1 MSAAARAVK
10 RVAAACVVAALL
22 ALASGCATAPHATA
36 GDRLDPWENW
46 NRKVFAFNEGLDV
59 RVLKPVATA
68 YKKVLPQFVRDGVTN
83 VFGNIADGWSAV
95 NNVLQGKFEPALRDT
110 VRFSFNS
117 VFGIFGVLDIAG
129 EMGLEHQYEDFG
141 QTLGRWGF
149 GPGAYIVWPLLG
161 PSTVRESLALPLDRA
176 ATPALLFNDG
186 RSQVAITT
194 LQIVNTRAE
203 LLNASRVLDE
213 IALDKYSFMRD
224 AYLSRRRSLVYDGDP
239 PEEPQGDAPA
249 DAVPGTAPAASA
261 PAASAPAASEPAA
274 SEPAK

>member
-1 MSAAARAVK
+1 MSAPARRAVK
-10 RVAAACVVAALL
+10 RIGAACVVAALL
-22 ALASGCATAPHATA
+22 ALAGGCATAPHATP

-59 RVLKPVATA
+59 RVLKPAATA

-83 VFGNIADGWSAV
+83 VFGNVSDGWSAV
-95 NNVLQGKFEPALRDT
+95 NNVLQAKFEPALRDT
-110 VRFSFNS
+110 VRFTFNS
-117 VFGIFGVLDIAG
+117 VFGVFGVLDIAG

-141 QTLGRWGF
+141 QTLGRWGA
-149 GPGAYIVWPLLG
+149 GAGAYIVWPLLG
-161 PSTVRESLALPLDRA
+161 PSTVRDSLALPLDRA

-186 RSQVAITT
+186 GTQAGVTT

-224 AYLSRRRSLVYDGDP
+224 AYLARRRSLVYDGDP
-239 PEEPQGDAPA
+239 PEPPEDNAPA
-249 DAVPGTAPAASA
+249 GAAPGAAPAASS
-261 PAASAPAASEPAA
+261 PAPAASEPA
-274 SEPAK
+274 K

>member
-1 MSAAARAVK
+1 
-10 RVAAACVVAALL
+10 
-22 ALASGCATAPHATA
+22 
-36 GDRLDPWENW
+36 
-46 NRKVFAFNEGLDV
+46 
-59 RVLKPVATA
+59 
-68 YKKVLPQFVRDGVTN
+68 VTN

-141 QTLGRWGF
+141 QTLGRWGV
-149 GPGAYIVWPLLG
+149 GAGAYIVWPLLG

-186 RSQVAITT
+186 RTQVGITT

-224 AYLSRRRSLVYDGDP
+224 AYLARRRSLVYDGDP
-239 PEEPQGDAPA
+239 PEPPEDNAPA
-249 DAVPGTAPAASA
+249 GAAPGAAPAASS
-261 PAASAPAASEPAA
+261 PAPAASEPV
-274 SEPAK
+274 K

>member
-1 MSAAARAVK
+1 MSAPARRAVK
-10 RVAAACVVAALL
+10 RIGAACVVAALL
-22 ALASGCATAPHATA
+22 ALAGGCATAPHATP

-59 RVLKPVATA
+59 RVLKPAATA

-83 VFGNIADGWSAV
+83 VFGNVSDGWSAV

-141 QTLGRWGF
+141 QTLGRWGA
-149 GPGAYIVWPLLG
+149 GAGAYIVWPLLG
-161 PSTVRESLALPLDRA
+161 PSTVRDSLALPLDRA

-186 RSQVAITT
+186 GTQAGVTT

-224 AYLSRRRSLVYDGDP
+224 AYLARRRSLVYDGDP
-239 PEEPQGDAPA
+239 PEQEREDDVPLGAP
-249 DAVPGTAPAASA
+249 PGVAPAASA
-261 PAASAPAASEPAA
+261 PAAAASEA
-274 SEPAK
+274 SK

>member
-1 MSAAARAVK
+1 MKAPARRAVK
-10 RVAAACVVAALL
+10 RLGVAVALL
-22 ALASGCATAPHATA
+22 ALAGCATAPHATA

-59 RVLKPVATA
+59 RVLRPVATA

-83 VFGNIADGWSAV
+83 VFGNVADGWSAI

-141 QTLGRWGF
+141 QTLGRWGV

-186 RSQVAITT
+186 RSQVGIVT
-194 LQIVNTRAE
+194 LQVVNTRAE

-224 AYLSRRRSLVYDGDP
+224 AYLARRRSLVYDGDP
-239 PEEPQGDAPA
+239 PEEPQDDEPA
-249 DAVPGTAPAASA
+249 DAVPRAAPS
-261 PAASAPAASEPAA
+261 ASAPAASEPGAPAPPA
-274 SEPAK
+274 SGPAQ

>member
-1 MSAAARAVK
+1 MSAPARRAVK
-10 RVAAACVVAALL
+10 HIGAACLAAALL
-22 ALASGCATAPHATA
+22 AFGSGCATAPHATP

-68 YKKVLPQFVRDGVTN
+68 YKKVLPQFVRDGVSN
-83 VFGNIADGWSAV
+83 VFGNVADGWSAV

-141 QTLGRWGF
+141 QTLGRWGV
-149 GPGAYIVWPLLG
+149 GAGAYIVWPLLG

-186 RSQVAITT
+186 RTQVGITT

-224 AYLSRRRSLVYDGDP
+224 AYLARRRSLVYDGDP
-239 PEEPQGDAPA
+239 PEPPEDNAPA
-249 DAVPGTAPAASA
+249 GAAPGAAPAASSPA
-261 PAASAPAASEPAA
+261 PAASAPAASEPA
-274 SEPAK
+274 K